1 MRYAVLAGR
10 LLFSIIF
17 VIASAE
23 HFSPETI
30 DYAVHHGVPMAR
42 LLVPLSGI
50 LALMGGLSV
59 LVGFQTRLGA
69 ALLVVFLIPV
79 TFEMHGFWNAPDP
92 TTFLIEKTMFM
103 KNLSMLGGA
112 LIISYFGAGPLS
124 LDAFVEGERQLLDAT
139 RAQVPMPTQDASRL
153 AS

>member
-1 MRYAVLAGR
+1 MKYAVLAGR

-17 VIASAE
+17 IIASAE

-30 DYAVHHGVPMAR
+30 DYAVRHGVPMAR
-42 LLVPLSGI
+42 LLVPLSGV

-69 ALLVVFLIPV
+69 ALLVAFLVPV
-79 TFEMHGFWNAPDP
+79 TFEMHGFWTAPDAA
-92 TTFLIEKTMFM
+92 TFLLEKAMFM

-124 LDAFVEGERQLLDAT
+124 LDAFVEGERHLLEAT
-139 RAQVPMPTQDASRL
+139 RERVHQAT
-153 AS
+153 

>member
-1 MRYAVLAGR
+1 MRYSVLAGR
-10 LLFSIIF
+10 LLFSVIF
-17 VIASAE
+17 IIASAG
-23 HFSPETI
+23 HFSSATI
-30 DYAVHHGVPMAR
+30 DYAVHEGVPMAR

-69 ALLVVFLIPV
+69 ALLVAFLLPV
-79 TFEMHGFWNAPDP
+79 TFAMHRFWTAPDA
-92 TTFLIEKTMFM
+92 TTFVIEQAMFM

-124 LDAFVEGERQLLDAT
+124 LDAFVEGDRPLLGG
-139 RAQVPMPTQDASRL
+139 SGRL
-153 AS
+153 FGS

>member
-1 MRYAVLAGR
+1 MRYTVLAGR

-30 DYAVHHGVPMAR
+30 DYAVRHGVPMAR
-42 LLVPLSGI
+42 LLVPLSGV

-59 LVGFQTRLGA
+59 FVGFQTRLGA
-69 ALLVVFLIPV
+69 GLLVAFLVPV
-79 TFEMHGFWNAPDP
+79 TFEMHGFWTAPDA
-92 TTFLIEKTMFM
+92 TTFLLEKAMFM
-103 KNLSMLGGA
+103 KNMSMLGGA

-124 LDAFVEGERQLLDAT
+124 LDAFVEGERRLIDAARERVQQAT
-139 RAQVPMPTQDASRL
+139 
-153 AS
+153 

>member
-1 MRYAVLAGR
+1 MKYAVLTGR
-10 LLFSIIF
+10 LLFSVIF
-17 VIASAE
+17 IMASAG

-30 DYAVHHGVPMAR
+30 DYAAREGVPMAG
-42 LLVPLSGI
+42 LLVPFSGV

-69 ALLVVFLIPV
+69 ALLVIFLIPV
-79 TFEMHGFWNAPDP
+79 TFEIHRFWTAPDA
-92 TTFLIEKTMFM
+92 TSFLIEKAMFM

-124 LDAFVEGERQLLDAT
+124 MDAFVEGETRLIDAT
-139 RAQVPMPTQDASRL
+139 PYESRAQR
-153 AS
+153 

>member
-1 MRYAVLAGR
+1 MRYAVLGGR
-10 LLFSIIF
+10 LLFSVIF
-17 VIASAE
+17 IIASAG

-30 DYAVHHGVPMAR
+30 DYAVRHGVPMAG

-69 ALLVVFLIPV
+69 ALLVAFLIPV
-79 TFEMHGFWNAPDP
+79 TFEMHGFWTAPDA
-92 TTFLIEKTMFM
+92 TTFLIEKAMFM

-124 LDAFVEGERQLLDAT
+124 LDAFVEGERQFIDGTRVRVAT
-139 RAQVPMPTQDASRL
+139 RTHATTHE
-153 AS
+153 